1 VATTLKTAVPHATLP
16 PEDATRLAA
25 LSHYDILD
33 TPAEQGFDDIVLLA
47 SRICQTPVAL
57 VSFVASDRQWFKAKV
72 GLAACETPLSQSVCA
87 HAIQQPGLLVIPDLT
102 LDPRTRENTLVT
114 EAPGI
119 RFYAGA
125 RLEAFDGIALGTLCV
140 IDTQPRPGGLTEEQA
155 GSLDAL
161 ARQVMT
167 QLELRATR
175 RRLDVELSDAQSAL
189 RQSQKME
196 AIGQLTGGIAHD
208 FNNLLT
214 GILGSLDI
222 VRRRL
227 ATNKLDDVPRFLDA
241 ATAAGNRASALT
253 HRLLAFA
260 RRQALNTQ
268 PNDINQLITGIEDLL
283 TRTLGVEVSLATKLA
298 PDLQSALADSN
309 QLENALLNLAINAR
323 DAMPDGGLLTIETE
337 NTRLDADYAARHE
350 EVTAGDYVAISVS
363 DTGTGMPPEVVEKAL
378 DPFFTTKPV
387 GAGTGLGLSMVYG
400 FIKQSR
406 GHLRI
411 YSEVGN
417 GTTIKLYLAC
427 APADAVDLPLA
438 EAIETPPGQGE
449 TILVVEDDATVRLL
463 LVSVLQELGYHYRDA
478 PDASTAIAMLR
489 SGLKPDLLIT
499 DVGLPIMN
507 GRQLVELARGIHPSL
522 KVLFITGYAETA
534 AVRGGFLE
542 AGMDMMTKPFAL
554 DALGVKVREM
564 IER

>member
-1 VATTLKTAVPHATLP
+1 MIRSRARRLSAQHFEPSKPHHDRNPPALNLLYDNVQRFSLGGAAHRPPRSGSVAGIRAGERK
-16 PEDATRLAA
+16 R
-25 LSHYDILD
+25 
-33 TPAEQGFDDIVLLA
+33 
-47 SRICQTPVAL
+47 VAL
-57 VSFVASDRQWFKAKV
+57 NR
-72 GLAACETPLSQSVCA
+72 C
-87 HAIQQPGLLVIPDLT
+87 
-102 LDPRTRENTLVT
+102 
-114 EAPGI
+114 
-119 RFYAGA
+119 
-125 RLEAFDGIALGTLCV
+125 
-140 IDTQPRPGGLTEEQA
+140 
-155 GSLDAL
+155 
-161 ARQVMT
+161 
-167 QLELRATR
+167 
-175 RRLDVELSDAQSAL
+175 
-189 RQSQKME
+189 
-196 AIGQLTGGIAHD
+196 
-208 FNNLLT
+208 
-214 GILGSLDI
+214 
-222 VRRRL
+222 
-227 ATNKLDDVPRFLDA
+227 PRFLDA

-268 PNDINQLITGIEDLL
+268 SNDINQLITGIKDLL
-283 TRTLGVEVSLATKLA
+283 TRTLGVEVSPETKLA
-298 PDLQSALADSN
+298 PDLQLALAGSN

-337 NTRLDADYAARHE
+337 NARLDADYAARHE

-406 GHLRI
+406 GHLHI

-417 GTTIKLYLAC
+417 GTTVKLYLAC
-427 APADAVDLPLA
+427 GPTDAVDLPLAMA

-449 TILVVEDDATVRLL
+449 TILVVEDDASVRLL
-463 LVSVLQELGYHYRDA
+463 LVSALQEVGYHYREA

-489 SGLKPDLLIT
+489 SGLKPDSLIT

-522 KVLFITGYAETA
+522 KVLFITGYAATA
-534 AVRGGFLE
+534 VVRGGFLE
-542 AGMDMMTKPFAL
+542 AGMDMMTNPFAL
-554 DALGVKVREM
+554 DALGLKVREM